1 MVGILEEMPRPKGI
15 VTVEVIYPDGREE
28 TFVVENLIVAQGRD
42 YMLRNTI
49 GVNTVEIN
57 YIALSNDTTDPSDTE
72 TSMPGTWVYTVTAL
86 KGHPSPRKIRW
97 SVIGLDG
104 GATGIS
110 GNTLASIGLCTGSNG
125 SGLFA
130 RVKLPSTI
138 GLASGVTVNI
148 GYEVTIS

>member
-1 MVGILEEMPRPKGI
+1 
-15 VTVEVIYPDGREE
+15 
-28 TFVVENLIVAQGRD
+28 
-42 YMLRNTI
+42 MLRNTI
-49 GVNTVEIN
+49 GVNTVDIN

-72 TSMPGTWVYTVTAL
+72 TSMPGTWVYTITAL
-86 KGHPSPRKIRW
+86 KSHPSPRKIRW

-104 GATGIS
+104 GTTGIS

-138 GLASGVTVNI
+138 GLTSGVTVNI

>member
-1 MVGILEEMPRPKGI
+1 MTIKDEAPRPKGI
-15 VTVEVIYPDGREE
+15 VTVKVTYPDGREE
-28 TFVVENLIVAQGRD
+28 TFVVENRIVAQGRD

-49 GVNTVEIN
+49 GVNTVDIN

-86 KGHPSPRKIRW
+86 KSHPSPRQVRW
-97 SVIGLDG
+97 SVVGLDG
-104 GATGIS
+104 GATGVS

-138 GLASGVTVNI
+138 GLASGVTVNVN
-148 GYEVTIS
+148 YDVTIS